1 MIFDEKDLPLVK
13 QLQAACAA
21 ESIVI
26 DGLLAYMEAGG
37 KDGAIHEQFTDR
49 LMATGKEVARISDQ
63 LELVRLDQDS

>member
-37 KDGAIHEQFTDR
+37 KDGAITSVNRDAP
-49 LMATGKEVARISDQ
+49 LMASCFSVAIGRAPYLGRYAS
-63 LELVRLDQDS
+63 